1 MARTPASRG
10 GPVVYRAKQSGS
22 ARRRQLELA
31 QKRQRRLRWIAWIAI
46 ASVAVFVVT
55 LAMLSSRPTT
65 SVAKGAAPNFTL
77 LNTSGQAVTLSSFR
91 SRPVLLYFS
100 EGVGCDA
107 CFYQMVEIEAHQAEF
122 TRLGV
127 QILPIVMDPVDEV
140 RQEMVRFGLHDPFLI
155 DPIGQ
160 VSSAYHVLGL
170 GMHPGLP
177 GHSFVLINSRGQ
189 LLWEENYPGMFVS
202 SADLIRQI
210 QSVLANRN

>member
-1 MARTPASRG
+1 MVKIPASAAG
-10 GPVVYRAKQSGS
+10 NASYHAKASAS
-22 ARRRQLELA
+22 ARRRQIEHA
-31 QKRQRRLRWIAWIAI
+31 KERQRRLRWVAWISGVSVVAI
-46 ASVAVFVVT
+46 AVI

-65 SVAKGAAPNFTL
+65 TVVNGAAPNFTL
-77 LNTSGQAVTLSSFR
+77 FNTNGRVVTLSSYR
-91 SRPVLLYFS
+91 NRPVLLYFS

-122 TRLGV
+122 TRMGV
-127 QILPIVMDPVDEV
+127 QILPIVMDPAGEV
-140 RQEMVRFGLHDPFLI
+140 RQEMVLFGLHDPFLI

-177 GHSFVLINSRGQ
+177 GHSFVLVGPRGK
-189 LLWEENYPGMFVS
+189 LLWQKNYPGMFVS

-210 QSVLANRN
+210 QSELANQK